1 MSKAYIGKVI
11 DNYRILESLGIGGM
25 GLVFKAINTKLDK
38 LVALKMIAPGL
49 AMNED
54 FIKRFQKEAKALAK
68 LADPNIV
75 SIYDLRQENDQ
86 WYIVM
91 EYIDGP
97 TLADLIKKRKGLSVF
112 DSVAVL
118 KQLLRAIGHA
128 HQGNIIHRD
137 IKPNNIMLNSD
148 GVVKITDF
156 GLSKDQS
163 VSRNTMTVQSGGTLY
178 YMSPEHVKGFSFTD
192 KRSDIY
198 SLGMTFYEM
207 LTGKVPFQNMDT
219 DFDIRES
226 IIRKDFIKP
235 THFNPKIPKPLE
247 AIIMKSIAKKPEDRY
262 QSAKEMLED
271 IQRFEASLKGT
282 KVIKKY
288 VPEKPQKVHKL
299 KFSSN
304 GKAKS
309 KYILSAA
316 SILIILVATFFVYK
330 TLSNKN
336 TISENKK
343 DISQQKT
350 VSVNEIKQEPVKN
363 DSVIIAEKPKIQ
375 PQRKTVLK
383 QTPKSQDNIISTPT
397 TGTLFISSEPEG
409 SQIFINGSYRG
420 ETPYTIF
427 GIKNGE
433 NNLVLKAD
441 GYEEYSET
449 ISIQLGQKQTI
460 NRKLNPLTGNA
471 LISYQPA
478 NSIFKLDG
486 KILNT
491 KSNPLNLA
499 DLSIGS
505 HNLEISKAGFAP
517 YTGTLEIKHEK
528 TTELNVSLSELIGK
542 LSVRVKPWGSIYINN
557 QMQKANTDIKFE
569 KELAENEYTL
579 KIVHP
584 TFGEWKKKISIIHN
598 KEQNIVV
605 DFTKMVTVQ
614 VNALD
619 MENKPVSATIIV
631 DNKPTAF
638 TTPENLKVRPG
649 IHSFLVQKDG
659 FIATED
665 SKEFLVDN
673 SFNKQI
679 TFILKKIE

>member
-75 SIYDLRQENDQ
+75 SIYDLRQENDN

-97 TLADLIKKRKGLSVF
+97 TLSDLIQKRKGLSVF

-128 HQGNIIHRD
+128 HQANIIHRD

-163 VSRNTMTVQSGGTLY
+163 SSRNTMTVQSGGTLY

-207 LTGKVPFQNMDT
+207 LTGKVPFQNMET

-282 KVIKKY
+282 KVITKHSLQ
-288 VPEKPQKVHKL
+288 KPQKVQSAGKL
-299 KFSSN
+299 K
-304 GKAKS
+304 S
-309 KYILSAA
+309 KNILYAVSLII
-316 SILIILVATFFVYK
+316 ILIASFFVFK
-330 TLSNKN
+330 SLNNKP
-336 TISENKK
+336 TAENQT
-343 DISQQKT
+343 DIARQET
-350 VSVNEIKQEPVKN
+350 TPVNEIKQEPVKK
-363 DSVIIAEKPKIQ
+363 DSVTVAEKP
-375 PQRKTVLK
+375 V
-383 QTPKSQDNIISTPT
+383 QTPVENRSPVKQASKSHGKISSPPT
-397 TGTLFISSEPEG
+397 TGTLFISSEPPG
-409 SQIFINGSYRG
+409 SQIFINGSFRG
-420 ETPYTIF
+420 ETPYTVF
-427 GIKNGE
+427 GINNGE
-433 NNLVLKAD
+433 NTLVLKAD

-449 ISIQLGQKQTI
+449 ISIRQGQKENI
-460 NRKLNPLTGNA
+460 SRKLTPLTGNA
-471 LISYQPA
+471 LISYQPV
-478 NSIFKLDG
+478 NSILKIDG
-486 KILNT
+486 KTINS
-491 KSNPLNLA
+491 KSSPVNLS
-499 DLSIGS
+499 DLSIGT

-517 YTGTLEIKHEK
+517 YYNVLEIKHKE
-528 TTELNVSLSELIGK
+528 TAELNVTLSELIGK
-542 LSVRVKPWGSIYINN
+542 LSVRVKPWGSIYIDN
-557 QMQKANTDIKFE
+557 QIQKANTDIKFE
-569 KELAENEYTL
+569 KELPENEYTL
-579 KIVHP
+579 KIEHP
-584 TFGEWKKKISIIHN
+584 TFGEWKKKISIRHD
-598 KEQNIVV
+598 KEENIVV

-619 MENKPVSATIIV
+619 SENKPVSATIII
-631 DNKPTAF
+631 DNKPTTF
-638 TTPENLKVRPG
+638 TTPENIKVRPG
-649 IHSFLVQKDG
+649 LHSFLVQKEG

-665 SKEFLVDN
+665 RKEYLVDN